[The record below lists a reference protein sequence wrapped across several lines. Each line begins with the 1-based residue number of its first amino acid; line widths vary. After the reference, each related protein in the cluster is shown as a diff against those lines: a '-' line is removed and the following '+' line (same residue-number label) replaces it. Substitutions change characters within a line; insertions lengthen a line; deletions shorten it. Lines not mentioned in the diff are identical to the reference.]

1 MERRSFNRAHCSIA
15 RSLDVLGDWWTP
27 LIIREC
33 LYGVNRFDEMQ
44 RWLGIGRNILAR
56 RLALLVG
63 QGLLEKHAYQNRP
76 PRFEYRLTDKGF
88 DAARLLL
95 AMMDFGETWYFGGG
109 KEPVWL
115 LDRETGRRVRPLLV
129 DAATGE
135 KIDVR
140 RLYAAPGPGFPS
152 AERVRRE
159 RFAEHFQR
167 EAATGRRRA
176 TD

>member
-1 MERRSFNRAHCSIA
+1 MERRSFNRTHCSIA

-33 LYGVNRFDEMQ
+33 LYGVNHFDEMQ

-63 QGLLEKHAYQNRP
+63 QGLLEKHLYQRRP

-95 AMMDFGETWYFGGG
+95 AMMHFGETWYFGPG

-115 LDRETGRRVRPLLV
+115 LDRETGRRVRPVIV
-129 DAATGE
+129 DAETGVT
-135 KIDVR
+135 IDVR
-140 RLYAAPGPGFPS
+140 RLYAAPGPGFPQP
-152 AERVRRE
+152 EHVRRE
-159 RFAEHFQR
+159 RFQEHFLRQT
-167 EAATGRRRA
+167 AAGRPRA